1 MGARRGKRRRAKID
15 RVDLGFSE
23 CAIFQYLLDDCL
35 LIMGA
40 ELVFE
45 RQVRWSVEFT
55 LGSCMGKMVRR

>member
-1 MGARRGKRRRAKID
+1 MGARGGKRRRGKID
-15 RVDLGFSE
+15 RVDLGFLE
-23 CAIFQYLLDDCL
+23 CVIFQYLLDDCL
-35 LIMGA
+35 LIIGA